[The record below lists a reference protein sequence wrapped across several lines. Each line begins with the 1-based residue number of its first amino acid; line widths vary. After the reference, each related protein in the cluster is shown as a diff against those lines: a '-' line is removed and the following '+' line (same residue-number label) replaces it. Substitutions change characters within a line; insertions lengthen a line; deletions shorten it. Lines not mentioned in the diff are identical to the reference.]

1 MQAVSGSSQAALPS
15 STGGEVSFV
24 QSELWVHLVGTFL
37 ALRSSGGRLTP
48 PVRWVGRQR
57 CIQFSANGFASPSCP
72 LVSGQLVHILAL
84 SLEALRCVP
93 QRLWV

>member
-48 PVRWVGRQR
+48 PVRWVTRR
-57 CIQFSANGFASPSCP
+57 PSPP
-72 LVSGQLVHILAL
+72 APDHA
-84 SLEALRCVP
+84 AARARP
-93 QRLWV
+93 TP